1 MKRYGNLWDQICDI
15 ENIKL
20 AHKNASKGKSHYS
33 EVKMVNSGPE
43 FYLGQIDL
51 NTFQTSKYIVYEK
64 KDLRKPRTIYKLPY
78 YPDRIVQ
85 HALLQVVGHI
95 WTKSFIR
102 DTFQSIKGRGVHD
115 TRRRVC
121 KNLEPDLYV
130 LKLDIKKY
138 YPSIDNELLKSEVRR
153 SIKCKRTLK
162 LIDNIIDSSKGVPI
176 GNYTSQ
182 FFGNLYLNRFDWY
195 VKQTLKPRGYF
206 RYCDDI
212 VVLTDTKE
220 ECHKAKEKIFDYL
233 CSLNLE
239 VNNTW
244 QVFPLNSR
252 PLDFVG
258 FIFRPHKVTLRKYIA
273 SRLKQNTG
281 PSYWGWCKY
290 IKAKKLWL
298 NSRRRKAGEEKMK
311 VYANW
316 KLPVY
321 QVIGLVVRV
330 HWDYY
335 ESENEYGTQWECQEA
350 VVPLEASE
358 EEFITIVNEAG
369 GNGAELAQGW
379 F

>member
-33 EVKMVNSGPE
+33 EVKMVNSDPD

-51 NTFQTSKYIVYEK
+51 NTFKTSKYIVYEK

-85 HALLQVVGHI
+85 HALLQVVGPI
-95 WTKSFIR
+95 WTKRFIR

-115 TRRRVC
+115 TRRRVI
-121 KNLEPDLYV
+121 KHLKQDLYV

-138 YPSIDNELLKSEVRR
+138 YPSVDNEILKQEIRR
-153 SIKCKRTLK
+153 TIKCKRTLN
-162 LIDNIIDSSKGVPI
+162 LIDNIINSAEGIPI

-195 VKQTLKPRGYF
+195 VKQTLKPEGYF

-212 VVLTDTKE
+212 VVLTKTKE
-220 ECHKAKEKIFDYL
+220 ECHIIREKMFKYL
-233 CSLNLE
+233 SSLNLE
-239 VNNTW
+239 VNSTW
-244 QVFPLNSR
+244 QVFPLNNR

-258 FIFRPHKVTLRKYIA
+258 FIFRPDKVTLRKYIA
-273 SRLKQNTG
+273 SRLKQNMS

-290 IKAKKLWL
+290 TKSKKLWL
-298 NSRRRKAGEEKMK
+298 NSKRRK
-311 VYANW
+311 N
-316 KLPVY
+316 
-321 QVIGLVVRV
+321 
-330 HWDYY
+330 
-335 ESENEYGTQWECQEA
+335 ESIRK
-350 VVPLEASE
+350 LEASS
-358 EEFITIVNEAG
+358 IPRDRPCGSRTLG
-369 GNGAELAQGW
+369 LRGDGN
-379 F
+379 